1 MITYLRGKIKKVREE
16 FLILDVN
23 GVGYR
28 IFGTQQMLHS
38 LKNESGDVEIYTHQH
53 IREDSQ
59 ELYGFLTLEE
69 LEFFEI
75 IISVSGVG
83 PRIGLAILEISG
95 VPDIKKAIATS
106 NVDYLTRVP
115 GIGRKKAELI
125 ILNLKSKMDV
135 LVGGDGLNLSNDDS
149 DSVNAL
155 IRLGYNRN
163 EALEALESVPQD
175 VKDAGERIRLAL
187 RNIGKK

>member
-1 MITYLRGKIKKVREE
+1 MR
-16 FLILDVN
+16 
-23 GVGYR
+23 GVGYQVFCTR
-28 IFGTQQMLHS
+28 QALHG
-38 LKNESGDVEIYTHQH
+38 LQNKAGEVEIYTHQH

-69 LEFFEI
+69 LDLFEI

-83 PRIGLAILEISG
+83 PSIGLAILDIAG
-95 VPDIKKAIATS
+95 VSDIKKAIATA

-125 ILNLKSKMDV
+125 ILDLKSKMDV
-135 LVGGDGLNLSNDDS
+135 LAGSDDLNLSDDNS

-155 IRLGYNRN
+155 VRLGYSRT
-163 EALEALESVPQD
+163 EALAALENVPQD
-175 VKDAGERIRLAL
+175 VKDAGERIKLAL
-187 RNIGKK
+187 QDIGKK

>member
-1 MITYLRGKIKKVREE
+1 MIIFLRGIIKKIREE
-16 FLILDVN
+16 FIILDVR
-23 GVGYR
+23 GVGYQVFCTR
-28 IFGTQQMLHS
+28 QALHG
-38 LKNESGDVEIYTHQH
+38 LQNKAGEVEIYTHQH

-69 LEFFEI
+69 LDLFEI

-83 PRIGLAILEISG
+83 PSIGLAILDIAG
-95 VPDIKKAIATS
+95 VSDIKKAIATA

-125 ILNLKSKMDV
+125 ILDLKSKMDV
-135 LVGGDGLNLSNDDS
+135 LAGSDDLNLSDDNS

-155 IRLGYNRN
+155 VRLGYSRT
-163 EALEALESVPQD
+163 EALAALENVPQD
-175 VKDAGERIRLAL
+175 VKDAGERIKLAL
-187 RNIGKK
+187 QDIGKK

>member
-1 MITYLRGKIKKVREE
+1 M
-16 FLILDVN
+16 DVS

-38 LKNESGDVEIYTHQH
+38 LKKEFGEVEIYTHQH

-69 LEFFEI
+69 LDFFEI

-95 VPDIKKAIATS
+95 VSDIKKAIATS

-125 ILNLKSKMDV
+125 ILDLKSKMDV
-135 LVGGDGLNLSNDDS
+135 LVGKDGNLSNDDS